1 VKVLITG
8 GSGFLGSHLVDRL
21 LAERNQVLVL
31 DNYETGRRE
40 NLTEQPGLTIM
51 ESTIADRAQ
60 VNEAFEFGPDV
71 VAHAATSYKDG
82 EAWEHDL
89 MTNAMGTVNVVRASQ
104 AADVGRFI
112 YFQTGLS
119 YGINAKTPTPLDHPQ
134 PGESSY
140 AITKTTGEQYIAL
153 SGLDYVSFRL
163 ANIYGP
169 RLQAGP
175 MATFYKRLSEG
186 KPCFVVDARRDQTYV
201 DDLIDLLMMGIKGT
215 GSGPYNVGSGTDR
228 PVKEMFD
235 LIVEAMGI
243 ELDYEVEVRPR
254 PADDAPTLLLDPTR
268 TIEDFGWRPTTP
280 MEVGIPKT
288 VEWYREHGIG
298 EETYTHLNAEELKVR
313 ESR

>member
-1 VKVLITG
+1 MKVLITG

-21 LAERNQVLVL
+21 LSEGNEVLVL

-40 NLTEQPGLTIM
+40 NLTEQAGLTIV
-51 ESTIADRAQ
+51 EGTIADRGEVDA
-60 VNEAFEFGPDV
+60 AFKDFGPEV
-71 VAHAATSYKDG
+71 VAHAACSYKDG
-82 EAWEHDL
+82 EAWEHDV

-104 AADVGRFI
+104 EADVSRLI

-119 YGINAKTPTPLDHPQ
+119 YGINAKVPTPLDHPQ

-140 AITKTTGEQYIAL
+140 AITKTTGENYIAM

-175 MATFYKRLSEG
+175 MATFYKRLKEG
-186 KPCFVVDARRDQTYV
+186 QPCFVVDARRDQTWV
-201 DDLIDLLMMGIKGT
+201 DDLIDVLMMGIGGT
-215 GSGPYNVGSGTDR
+215 GSGPYNISSGSDR
-228 PVKEMFD
+228 PVKDMFD

-254 PADDAPTLLLDPTR
+254 PSDDAPTLLLDPTR
-268 TIEDFGWRPTTP
+268 TTEDFGWKPTTP
-280 MEVGIPKT
+280 MEEGIPKT
-288 VEWYREHGIG
+288 VAWYEQHGIG
-298 EETYTHLNAEELKVR
+298 DETYTHLKADELKVK
-313 ESR
+313 